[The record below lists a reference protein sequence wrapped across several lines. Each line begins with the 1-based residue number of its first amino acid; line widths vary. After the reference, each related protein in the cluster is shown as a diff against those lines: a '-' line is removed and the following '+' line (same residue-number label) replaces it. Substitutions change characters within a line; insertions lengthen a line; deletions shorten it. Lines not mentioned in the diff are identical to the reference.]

1 MGRIMNFCAD
11 QLRTRICGRAERI
24 LKHCFVQCQP
34 KCCVGILTLH
44 NMNWIVFVVKK
55 GHSCW
60 SRADIH
66 IIYDV
71 ILYLLFFLIFCWC
84 STIFFPICRFDYMFN
99 TDKYDECRVVAWCG
113 LFYYMHLLIFSY
125 SWLSMITMY
134 IIWKILFDNSTA
146 HYMRLHYFFL
156 IVVINFS

>member
-1 MGRIMNFCAD
+1 MNFSVQTNMGRIMNFCAD

-60 SRADIH
+60 SRADVH

-84 STIFFPICRFDYMFN
+84 STIFFPFADLIICSILTSMMNVESSLGADYS
-99 TDKYDECRVVAWCG
+99 TICIY
-113 LFYYMHLLIFSY
+113 LY
-125 SWLSMITMY
+125 S
-134 IIWKILFDNSTA
+134 
-146 HYMRLHYFFL
+146 H
-156 IVVINFS
+156 IVDCQW